1 MRLLPAIALLT
12 VSTMTMLS
20 AQLPGDRP
28 AGNPRGTRSPV
39 LARNG
44 VIATSQP
51 LASAAGLQVMQEGGN
66 AIDAAVTAA
75 AVLAVVEPTMTGI
88 GGDVFALVYDA
99 KTKQLRALN
108 SSGRAGSK
116 ANADLLLAKGETD
129 MPGAG
134 VHTVTVP
141 GALAGWAEL
150 LAKHG
155 TISLARALQPAIRYA
170 RDGYPVAEMVADE
183 WEGGARKMAEDPA
196 SAAVFLPNGRPPKT
210 GEVFRNP
217 DLANTLEQVAKGGR
231 DVFYKGAIANA
242 IAADMERR
250 GGFLTAADLA
260 AHKADWVEPIGTN
273 YRGYDVYEMPP
284 NTQGFVAL
292 EMLNILEGFDIKS
305 LGHNSAEYLH
315 LLVEAK
321 RIGFADRSA
330 YLADPDHVPAH
341 VLKALISKEYAAT
354 RRKEIDRSRA
364 AAGYKP
370 GTFAG
375 GTASPDAGAFF
386 DGRDRGDT
394 IYLAAADGQGNAI
407 SFINSLFGTFGSG
420 VVVPGTGVVLHNR
433 GSGFTLQKGH
443 PNRLA
448 PGKRPFHTLV
458 PAFIMKDGKPLMPFG
473 VMGGDNQAQA
483 HAQVVVNIVDFG
495 MNVQD
500 AGDAARVRHGG
511 EGLAAESGIGDA
523 IRAALVKLGHQV
535 RDGRGAMG
543 GYQAVFIDPKTGVLM
558 GGSDPRKDGLAIGF

>member
-1 MRLLPAIALLT
+1 MRLHVAIALLC
-12 VSTMTMLS
+12 VPAMTMLS

-28 AGNPRGTRSPV
+28 AGNPHGTRSAV

-88 GGDVFALVYDA
+88 GGDVFAILYDA
-99 KTKQLRALN
+99 NSKQLRALN
-108 SSGRAGSK
+108 SSGRAGAK
-116 ANADLLLAKGETD
+116 ADADMLVAKGNQT
-129 MPGAG
+129 MPGRG
-134 VHTVTVP
+134 PHPVTVP

-150 LAKHG
+150 LEKHG
-155 TISLARALQPAIRYA
+155 TITLARALAPAIRYA
-170 RDGYPVAEMVADE
+170 HDGFPVSEIIAEQ
-183 WEGGARKMAEDPA
+183 WEGAEQKLSQDPP
-196 SAAVFLPNGRPPKT
+196 AAATFLVNGRAPKP
-210 GEVFRNP
+210 GEIFRNP
-217 DLANTLEQVAKGGR
+217 DLARTLEQVAKGGR
-231 DVFYKGAIANA
+231 DVFYKGPIGKAIA
-242 IAADMERR
+242 DDLQSR
-250 GGFLTAADLA
+250 GGFVTAADLA
-260 AHKADWVEPIGTN
+260 AHKADWVEPIGTS

-292 EMLNILEGFDIKS
+292 QMLNILEGYDLKS

-321 RIGFADRSA
+321 RIGFADRAA
-330 YLADPDHVPAH
+330 YLADLDHVPAN
-341 VLKALISKEYAAT
+341 VLKTLISKEYAAK
-354 RRKEIDRSRA
+354 RRKEIDPARA
-364 AAGYKP
+364 ATEYKP
-370 GTFAG
+370 GAFAS
-375 GTASPDAGAFF
+375 GTASPGAYF
-386 DGRDRGDT
+386 DGRDLGDT
-394 IYLAAADGQGNAI
+394 IYLAAADGKGNAI
-407 SFINSLFGTFGSG
+407 SFINSLFDTFGAG
-420 VVVPGTGVVLHNR
+420 IVVPGTGIALHNR
-433 GSGFTLQKGH
+433 GSGFTLQPGH

-483 HAQVVVNIVDFG
+483 HVQVVVNLVDFG

-500 AGDAARVRHGG
+500 AGEAARVRHGG
-511 EGLAAESGIGDA
+511 EGIAAESGIGET
-523 IRAALVKLGHQV
+523 IRAALMKRGHTV